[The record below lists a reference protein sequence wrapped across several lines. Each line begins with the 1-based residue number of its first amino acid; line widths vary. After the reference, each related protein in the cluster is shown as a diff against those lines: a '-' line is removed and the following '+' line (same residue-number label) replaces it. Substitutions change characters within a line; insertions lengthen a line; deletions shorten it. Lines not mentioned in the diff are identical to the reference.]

1 MTADTILAD
10 LQAREESRLP
20 AVQRYQIL
28 DTPPDGAFD
37 RIAAMAARLF
47 KVPIAIISLVDHNRI
62 WFKAH
67 HGLDVTQIG
76 REPGLCASAIL
87 QDDAWILTDASVDA
101 RALANPL
108 VAGEFGLRFYAGVP
122 LRTHDGFNLG
132 TLCVIDRQPRSV
144 TDEEVRQLNELGALV
159 MDQMELRREARE
171 VVAEMTRIAAERDA
185 QSHLLKEA
193 ERKLTAVLDNASV
206 AILLMDDQQQ
216 CSYMNAAAERLT
228 GFTFAET
235 QDRALHDVIHHT
247 RPDGSPFPLA
257 ECPIDRAFPERKN
270 SQGEETFV
278 HKDGRFYPVAFTAS
292 PIQDEASKTIGTIIE
307 VQDISERKAAEAA
320 LRESLDRLASES
332 RALEVLNSTGAE
344 LAAELDLANLVQLV
358 VNAGV
363 ELSGAKFGAFFY
375 NVEDDQGERLMLYS
389 LAGAEIADFERFGMP
404 RATAVFAPT
413 FEGQG
418 VVRSD
423 DITTDPRYGRNSPNS
438 GMPEGHLPVRSY
450 LAVPVVSRSGEVI
463 GGLFFGHPEPGM
475 FGERAER
482 LMGDWPRKRRWELT
496 MHGCSKRP
504 SGPRINSKSAF
515 GSGPRKSK
523 PRTKPCANLRK
534 WKPLVS

>member
-1 MTADTILAD
+1 ME
-10 LQAREESRLP
+10 AREDSRLA
-20 AVQRYQIL
+20 AVRRYDIL

-47 KVPIAIISLVDHNRI
+47 DVPIAIISLVDHDRI

-67 HGLDVTQIG
+67 HGLDVTQID

-87 QDDAWILTDASVDA
+87 QDDAWVLTDASTDP

-132 TLCVIDRQPRSV
+132 TLCVIDREPRPV
-144 TDEEVRQLNELGALV
+144 NDEEIRQLTELGALV

-185 QSHLLKEA
+185 QAQLLRDT
-193 ERKLTAVLDNASV
+193 ERKLAAVLDNASV
-206 AILLMDDQQQ
+206 AVMLMDDRQQ

-235 QDRALHDVIHHT
+235 QGRPLHDVIHHT

-270 SQGEETFV
+270 SQGEEVFV
-278 HKDGRFYPVAFTAS
+278 HKDGHFYPVAFTAS
-292 PIQDEASKTIGTIIE
+292 PIQDETSNTIGTIIE

-344 LAAELDLANLVQLV
+344 LAAELDLGNLVQLV
-358 VNAGV
+358 VDAGV
-363 ELSGAKFGAFFY
+363 ELSGAEFGAFFY

-389 LAGAEIADFERFGMP
+389 LAGADIGDFEKFGMP

-413 FEGQG
+413 FQGEG

-423 DITTDPRYGRNSPNS
+423 DITRDARYGRNSPNA
-438 GMPEGHLPVRSY
+438 GMP
-450 LAVPVVSRSGEVI
+450 
-463 GGLFFGHPEPGM
+463 
-475 FGERAER
+475 
-482 LMGDWPRKRRWELT
+482 
-496 MHGCSKRP
+496 
-504 SGPRINSKSAF
+504 KSLI
-515 GSGPRKSK
+515 R
-523 PRTKPCANLRK
+523 N
-534 WKPLVS
+534 